1 MKMNYLSG
9 GKKSILGTRLSS
21 RYLSS
26 DAFTSSAGKTSG
38 RSISRL
44 GSLFGRG
51 TSKKFSGT
59 GQRVGLFEL
68 KDVVVKFI
76 CGFAC
81 LVVIG
86 YTLPFTRYAV
96 HAFFVQ
102 HMSGVVYPLETSS
115 AMSSTLSEHEYYV
128 SPVFGKTDR
137 FVFKESDSAYPE
149 GARVYM
155 SGKDVLLGTLVYAS
169 SSRPYV
175 VLLSDVGQKHN
186 LFLEDATKDIF
197 ETETLGTT
205 SSSTPISSPEEEGAF
220 STAVFEGFGY
230 GQMRAQVPP
239 QEEIAIDTILY
250 ARTERGL
257 APAARV
263 SYVEKDTG
271 STFTNIYAQLLV
283 APFQI
288 YKVRIGDI

>member
-51 TSKKFSGT
+51 TTKKFSGT
-59 GQRVGLFEL
+59 GQRVGLFEFKNIVL
-68 KDVVVKFI
+68 KIIFGI
-76 CGFAC
+76 MC

-96 HAFFVQ
+96 HAFFVR
-102 HMSGVVYPLETSS
+102 HMSGVVYPVEVTPLRTSS
-115 AMSSTLSEHEYYV
+115 LQDHEYYV
-128 SPVFGKTDR
+128 SPVFGYTDR
-137 FVFKESDSAYPE
+137 FVFKDNGSIYPD
-149 GARVYM
+149 A
-155 SGKDVLLGTLVYAS
+155 TLVYAPDKDILIGTLLYGS
-169 SSRPYV
+169 SSEPQV
-175 VLLSDVGQKHN
+175 ILFSDSGQRHN
-186 LFLEDATKDIF
+186 LFLEDVADDMSAA
-197 ETETLGTT
+197 TT
-205 SSSTPISSPEEEGAF
+205 SSSSDLFT
-220 STAVFEGFGY
+220 TAVFEGFGY
-230 GQMRAQVPP
+230 GQMKAQVPP
-239 QEEIAIDTILY
+239 QEAIPVDTLLY
-250 ARTERGL
+250 VRTELGL
-257 APAARV
+257 APVARV

-288 YKVRIGDI
+288 YKVRIGDSYHN